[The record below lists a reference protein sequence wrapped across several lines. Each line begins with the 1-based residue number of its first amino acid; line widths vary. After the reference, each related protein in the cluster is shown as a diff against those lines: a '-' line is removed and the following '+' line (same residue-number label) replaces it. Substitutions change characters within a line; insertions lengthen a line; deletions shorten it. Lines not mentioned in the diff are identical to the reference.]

1 MKKIKGAGGTEGGIK
16 DFFIGII
23 MCGVGLYM
31 LLSKITV
38 TSTFGLGTNLY
49 RFGVGGNNLSF
60 GLTTGMILIPL
71 IIGIIWIFYNGRSIF
86 AWLLTLTSLAGM
98 LFGVISSVTLRLNTM
113 NSFDLIMIFILAF
126 GGLGIF
132 LRSLK
137 KIERLEQKINK
148 TG

>member
-1 MKKIKGAGGTEGGIK
+1 MKKVKGAGGTEGGIR
-16 DFFIGII
+16 DFFVGLI

-38 TSTFGLGTNLY
+38 SSTFGLGTNLY
-49 RFGVGGNNLSF
+49 RFGGSGSNVSF

-86 AWLLTLTSLAGM
+86 AWLLTLTSLSGM

-137 KIERLEQKINK
+137 KIEKLEQEINK
-148 TG
+148 TS